1 MNSVR
6 SRALGVAAGRGVWEG
21 VFVCNQCTEK
31 LTQIH
36 AADISGAWKFTDLD
50 ALLVWLTERQRTLD
64 KGPGCTLEKLYYGKI
79 VIENPSKHLPA
90 TSEAFRK
97 CRFFNLESA
106 PK

>member
-50 ALLVWLTERQRTLD
+50 ALLVWLTERQMNFGQRARMYTCKNYTMGRL
-64 KGPGCTLEKLYYGKI
+64 
-79 VIENPSKHLPA
+79 
-90 TSEAFRK
+90 
-97 CRFFNLESA
+97 
-106 PK
+106 